1 MKLAE
6 IKSKLTELNIPFKS
20 TLKKAELELLLPK
33 EEEKA
38 FKESLWKIEPEYY
51 GIGPNLKAWKRA
63 WKKFFNRRK

>member
-33 EEEKA
+33 EEEEEEVHVQVSK
-38 FKESLWKIEPEYY
+38 L
-51 GIGPNLKAWKRA
+51 IGSVIKMK
-63 WKKFFNRRK
+63 